1 MSHHQIVIASRD
13 GAESAAIRKAI
24 GQPSIL
30 SYHKIAALLDYLV
43 GAPDSFLVLTSLILD
58 ETAIGLLNKCAI
70 IAPIYSVMYAR
81 HCDHAL
87 NLLSLYG
94 AGCAHILGPDELD
107 LLSPLLSPSEDMLA
121 SFTIPPFFV
130 DDDDTGLREPPS
142 ASAQP
147 VHISFLGSQALMSCA
162 NALQHIPTSSAMSMS
177 VIKPQNP
184 WAQEHL
190 VQSITTHT
198 CWSVYEKPAI
208 SGGCITLCNNFNAL
222 VSLEPTSK
230 HFVICHGDLSEAE
243 NEYVERLPEDVR
255 VVTATDDGYMMRL
268 NANQLES
275 GILPRKLWR
284 ILVSALFDD

>member
-13 GAESAAIRKAI
+13 GAESAAIRNAI
-24 GQPSIL
+24 GQSSIL
-30 SYHKIAALLDYLV
+30 SYHKVAALLDYLV
-43 GAPDSFLVLTSLILD
+43 GAPDSFLVMTSLILD
-58 ETAIGLLNKCAI
+58 ETAIGLLNRCAI
-70 IAPIYSVMYAR
+70 IAPMYSVMYAR
-81 HCDHAL
+81 HC
-87 NLLSLYG
+87 LYG

-107 LLSPLLSPSEDMLA
+107 QLTALLSPSEDFLA

-130 DDDDTGLREPPS
+130 DDDDTGLCEPPS

-147 VHISFLGSQALMSCA
+147 VHISFLGAQAMMSCA
-162 NALQHIPTSSAMSMS
+162 NALQHIPASSAMSMS
-177 VIKPQNP
+177 VVKPQNK

-190 VQSITTHT
+190 AQSISSYT
-198 CWSVYEKPAI
+198 CWAVYEKPAI

-222 VSLEPTSK
+222 ASLEPTAK
-230 HFVICHGDLSEAE
+230 HFVICHGELSEAE
-243 NEYVERLPEDVR
+243 NEYVERLPEDTR
-255 VVTATDDGYMMRL
+255 VVTATDDGYIMRL